1 MSMKSTIN
9 QGKHLYGAIIGDIA
23 GSVYEF
29 SREKSYDFEL
39 FPFGCNYTDDTILTV
54 ATAYAIL
61 DTGSRCTEN
70 DFADAYYKFAK
81 KYPNPMG
88 GYGMSFS
95 TWVYDGKM
103 RPYNSL
109 GNGCAMRV
117 SPCAYTSM
125 FVDRC
130 IALATR
136 SASPTHNHWQGI
148 RAAQCITT
156 VIYLLNHGADIKDVL
171 AAIDSQFGYAYV
183 TFYVKRPDKFDVY
196 RKNYEYTEQAEPTVQ
211 GALICALLA
220 TSYEDAIRRAIS
232 LGGDADTLAA
242 IAGSVAEARFEIP
255 EEMIK
260 IADSLLPDHLKDII
274 KAYNVKI

>member
-9 QGKHLYGAIIGDIA
+9 KGKHLYGAIIGDIA

-29 SREKSYDFEL
+29 SRQKSYDFEL
-39 FPFGCNYTDDTILTV
+39 FPFGCNITDDSILTV
-54 ATAYAIL
+54 ATAFAIL
-61 DTGSRCTEN
+61 DTGTRTTE
-70 DFADAYYKFAK
+70 DQFADAYYEFAK
-81 KYPNPMG
+81 KYPRPMG

-95 TWVYDGKM
+95 TWVHDAQK

-125 FVDRC
+125 YLDRC

-136 SASPTHNHWQGI
+136 SSASTHNHWQGI

-156 VIYLLNHGADIKDVL
+156 AIYLLNHGSSVAEVL
-171 AAIDSQFGYAYV
+171 DYLDRQFCYEKV
-183 TFYVKRPDKFDVY
+183 TFYVKRPDMFEVY
-196 RKNYEYTEQAEPTVQ
+196 RNNYEYTEHAEPTVI
-211 GALICALLA
+211 GALICALSA
-220 TSYEDAIRRAIS
+220 TSFEDAIRRAVS

-255 EEMIK
+255 ESMIQ
-260 IADSLLPDHLKDII
+260 IADRLLPDHLKDII
-274 KAYNVKI
+274 TAYNKKI